1 MAKQSKEEQDKKNG
15 VAAVSETNL
24 ETDGMVATETLD
36 GTTATDSGNM
46 TLEGLQQLLEQ
57 EQKKSEDLLK
67 TAQLARAEFLNL
79 KRRTDLERATIS
91 SEAREKLLLKLLPV
105 VDDFERAMATLPE
118 NLKGEAWINGV
129 SLIENKLKK
138 LLDQENV
145 IEIPALDTEF
155 NPHLHE
161 AVYRDETGEGEHDW
175 NTEVYQK
182 GYKMGDKV
190 IRHAMVKVGSK

>member
-15 VAAVSETNL
+15 VAATSETNP
-24 ETDGMVATETLD
+24 EIDGAVATETLD
-36 GTTATDSGNM
+36 GTAADNGNL
-46 TLEGLQQLLEQ
+46 TPESLQQLLEQ

-79 KRRTDLERATIS
+79 KRRTDQERANIS
-91 SEAREKLLLKLLPV
+91 SEARERLLLKLLPV

-118 NLKGEAWINGV
+118 NLKGEPWINGV
-129 SLIENKLKK
+129 GLIENKLKK

-145 IEIPALDTEF
+145 SEIPALDTEF

-161 AVYRDETGEGEHDW
+161 AVYRDDLAKANTTGTRKFIKRVTKWEI
-175 NTEVYQK
+175 K
-182 GYKMGDKV
+182 
-190 IRHAMVKVGSK
+190 